1 VTDAASGTGRRYLAL
16 VLPFLPTER
25 LRRQAGLPPSAAP
38 DEAPLVLVERHRG
51 ALRLAAV
58 DPRALALG
66 LGPGLT
72 LADARA
78 RVPALAVADA
88 DPEADAVFLE
98 RLAEAADRYTPLV
111 ALDRPH
117 GLVLD
122 ISGCA
127 HLFGG
132 EQGLHD
138 DLAARLK
145 AIGLT
150 ARSAIAGTPDAARAL
165 ARFGAPA
172 IVPPGAEETAV
183 RPLPVAALECAP
195 ETVLALSRAG
205 LKTIGALL
213 DRPSVLLSSR
223 FGEALAAKLRR
234 LAGREDLRLSP
245 RRPAP
250 ACLVERRFAEPVAR
264 EADFLAAL
272 RLLAGRAGL
281 ILEQRGEGGRRF
293 EAAFFRTDGAVR
305 RIAVETGR
313 PVRDVDVLMRL
324 YRERLA
330 ALDDPLDPGFGFD
343 LVRFSV
349 IATAPFD
356 QRQESF
362 DTSRADEEA
371 TAALIDR
378 LVARFGRERVLQF
391 AARSS
396 HIPERAGLVVPA
408 LAGIAGANLAMAE
421 AWPLPDPEEPPAR
434 PLGLFDPPQPVE
446 TLAEVPDGPPVR
458 FRWRR
463 VLHEVAH
470 AEGPERIAAEW
481 WRQAGGA
488 PTRDYYRVED
498 SQGRRFW
505 LFREGLYDREA
516 GEPRWFLHGLFA

>member
-1 VTDAASGTGRRYLAL
+1 M
-16 VLPFLPTER
+16 EK
-25 LRRQAGLPPSAAP
+25 
-38 DEAPLVLVERHRG
+38 HRG
-51 ALRLAAV
+51 ALRLAAA

-66 LGPGLT
+66 LCPGLT

-78 RVPALAVADA
+78 RVPALAVADS
-88 DPEADAVFLE
+88 DPRADAAFLE
-98 RLAEAADRYTPLV
+98 RLADAADRYTPLV
-111 ALDRPH
+111 ALDPPH

-132 EQGLHD
+132 EQALRD
-138 DLAARLK
+138 DLAARLTG
-145 AIGLT
+145 IGLT
-150 ARSAIAGTPDAARAL
+150 ARTAIAGTPDAARAL

-172 IVPPGAEETAV
+172 IVPPGGEEAAV
-183 RPLPVAALECAP
+183 RPLPVAALECAS

-205 LKTIGALL
+205 LKTLGALL

-223 FGEALAAKLRR
+223 FGEALAARLGR

-245 RRPAP
+245 RRPVP

-272 RLLAGRAGL
+272 RLLAGRAAL
-281 ILEQRGEGGRRF
+281 ILEERGQGGRRF
-293 EAAFFRTDGAVR
+293 EASFFRTDGAVR
-305 RIAVETGR
+305 HIAVETGR
-313 PVRDVDVLMRL
+313 PVRDVDLLMRL
-324 YRERLA
+324 YRDRLA

-349 IATAPFD
+349 LHAEPFD
-356 QRQESF
+356 PRQESF
-362 DTSRADEEA
+362 DTNRAAEEE
-371 TAALIDR
+371 TAALVDR
-378 LVARFGRERVLQF
+378 LVARFGRERVLRF

-396 HIPERAGLVVPA
+396 HIPERAGLAVPA
-408 LAGIAGANLAMAE
+408 FAGMGEAAAE
-421 AWPLPDPEEPPAR
+421 AWPVPEPDDPPSR

-505 LFREGLYDREA
+505 LFREGLYGREA

>member
-1 VTDAASGTGRRYLAL
+1 M
-16 VLPFLPTER
+16 EK
-25 LRRQAGLPPSAAP
+25 
-38 DEAPLVLVERHRG
+38 HRG
-51 ALRLAAV
+51 ALRLAAA

-66 LGPGLT
+66 LATGLT

-78 RVPALAVADA
+78 RVPALVVADA
-88 DPEADAVFLE
+88 DPAADEAFLG
-98 RLAEAADRYTPLV
+98 RLADAADRYTPLV

-132 EQGLHD
+132 EQALRD
-138 DLAARLK
+138 DLASRLA

-150 ARSAIAGTPDAARAL
+150 ARSAIAGTPDAARSL

-172 IVPPGAEETAV
+172 IVPPGAEEQAV
-183 RPLPVAALECAP
+183 RPLPVAALECGS

-205 LKTIGALL
+205 LKTVGALL

-223 FGEALAAKLRR
+223 FGEVLAAKLRR
-234 LAGREDLRLSP
+234 LAGHEDLRLSP
-245 RRPAP
+245 RRPVP

-281 ILEQRGEGGRRF
+281 LLEERGQGGRRF
-293 EAAFFRTDGAVR
+293 EASFFRTDGAVR
-305 RIAVETGR
+305 HIAAETGR

-324 YRERLA
+324 YREKLA

-349 IATAPFD
+349 LHAEPFEV
-356 QRQESF
+356 RQESF
-362 DTSRADEEA
+362 DTNRVAEEE
-371 TAALIDR
+371 TAALVDR
-378 LVARFGRERVLQF
+378 LVARFGRERVLRF

-396 HIPERAGLVVPA
+396 HIPERAGFVVPA
-408 LAGIAGANLAMAE
+408 PGGMGRGGMVASGLAAGGLATAE
-421 AWPLPDPEEPPAR
+421 VWPVCEPGEPPAR

-446 TLAEVPDGPPVR
+446 TLAEVPDGPPIR

-463 VLHEVAH
+463 ILHEVAH
-470 AEGPERIAAEW
+470 AEGPERVAAEW

-498 SQGRRFW
+498 SEGRRFW
-505 LFREGLYDREA
+505 LFREGLYGREA